1 MSIQKYKASIA
12 SIILGV
18 FALLPAVVSAQAVTQ
33 GYNADN
39 SIQQGML
46 VKLKDKDKNSVEP
59 VTDATLGK
67 LQGVVVAAN
76 DAPVTLSTTS
86 NQQQV
91 FVATSGR
98 YQVLVS
104 NQNGTIKAGDNVTV
118 SALAGIGM
126 KAGTT
131 QSLVAGKA
139 VEGFDGKKNS
149 VGSAKLKSNG
159 QTVSLGRIQL
169 DISIARNPLALNQ
182 DVHVTGWLQHVGDTI
197 SSKPVNPVRLYGAL
211 VVLII
216 SIITAG
222 SMMYSG
228 VHTSMVAV
236 GRNPLA
242 KKSILRSLLIVVVV
256 SLVVVVVGL
265 SAVYLLLK
273 L

>member
-1 MSIQKYKASIA
+1 MSIQKYKAQIVL
-12 SIILGV
+12 IILGLLT
-18 FALLPAVVSAQAVTQ
+18 LLPAVVSAQAVTQ
-33 GYNADN
+33 GYNADG

-46 VKLKDKDKNSVEP
+46 VKLKDKDNTSVEP
-59 VTDATLGK
+59 VTDATLSK

-91 FVATSGR
+91 FVAVSGR
-98 YQVLVS
+98 YQVLVT
-104 NQNGTIKAGDNVTV
+104 NQNGTISVGDNVTV
-118 SALAGIGM
+118 SALAGLGM

-131 QSLVAGKA
+131 QSFVIGKA
-139 VEGFDGKKNS
+139 VQGFDGKKN
-149 VGSAKLKSNG
+149 VVDSAKLKSNN
-159 QTVSLGRIQL
+159 QTVAIGRIQV
-169 DISIARNPLALNQ
+169 DIAIARNPLALNQ

-216 SIITAG
+216 AIVTAG

-228 VHTSMVAV
+228 VHTSMVAI

-242 KKSILRSLLIVVVV
+242 KKSILRSLIIVVFVA
-256 SLVVVVVGL
+256 LVVVIVGL
-265 SAVYLLLK
+265 GAVYLLLK